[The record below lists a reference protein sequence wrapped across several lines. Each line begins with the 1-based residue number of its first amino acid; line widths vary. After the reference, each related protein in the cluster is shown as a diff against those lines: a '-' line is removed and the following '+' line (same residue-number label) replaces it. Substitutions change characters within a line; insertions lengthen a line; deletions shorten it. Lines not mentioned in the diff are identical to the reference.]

1 LFTVLL
7 ALQLRFSRRARG
19 YAVRAVLVI
28 GFGATFTGFI
38 GTLALLAI
46 KLQMHR
52 KHTAKLEL

>member
-1 LFTVLL
+1 VLL